1 MVNFYLKRAMKG
13 LILTAVAILGVLVA
27 FKFKGLFHK
36 IISIGLAISFLFSW
50 SRNKYMITGSFIVF
64 TLLSII
70 TFIYG
75 QTVKEIDILKKI
87 SIITMGFFLTISSI
101 SKLFH
106 FPATEVIKFSMIIP
120 IIITL
125 VVFIRER
132 QLTKEMSFMIL
143 FSIYAVSELLSLW
156 I

>member
-1 MVNFYLKRAMKG
+1 
-13 LILTAVAILGVLVA
+13 
-27 FKFKGLFHK
+27 
-36 IISIGLAISFLFSW
+36 
-50 SRNKYMITGSFIVF
+50 MITGSFIVF